1 MSANTYIFLRSGST
15 RDFYYHSSLKGI
27 YLTCVQIVYAK
38 GEYEMKRRTFDG
50 IVTAVGFAL
59 AAFLFVAAG
68 LLNWGAT
75 FANNSVKTQLENQNI
90 SFPAAETMP
99 EATKDQL
106 SKWAEQKV
114 TTGEMAR
121 DYSDLYIWEH
131 MKASSIAVA
140 GVPLTY
146 SEASGKYMGMIRGGT
161 GTPEEI
167 TKYADLRE
175 TLFMGNTL
183 RGMLLQAYAFG
194 TLGVIAGYSAIAALV
209 GGALM
214 LLLSIAGLIH
224 FRRTSRDATI

>member
-1 MSANTYIFLRSGST
+1 
-15 RDFYYHSSLKGI
+15 
-27 YLTCVQIVYAK
+27 
-38 GEYEMKRRTFDG
+38 MKRRTFDG
-50 IVTAVGFAL
+50 IVTSVGFAL
-59 AAFLFVAAG
+59 AVFLIVAAG

-75 FANNSVKTQLENQNI
+75 FANDSVKTQLENQNI
-90 SFPAAETMP
+90 SFPAVEAMP

-106 SKWAEQKV
+106 SKWALQKI

-140 GVPLTY
+140 GASLTY
-146 SEASGKYMGMIRGGT
+146 SEVSAKYMGMVRGGT

-167 TKYADLRE
+167 AKYGDLRQ

-209 GGALM
+209 GALMM
-214 LLLSIAGLIH
+214 LLLSIAGLVH
-224 FRRTSRDATI
+224 LRRTPKDATI

>member
-1 MSANTYIFLRSGST
+1 
-15 RDFYYHSSLKGI
+15 
-27 YLTCVQIVYAK
+27 VYAK

-50 IVTAVGFAL
+50 IVTTVGFAL

-75 FANNSVKTQLENQNI
+75 FANDSVKTQLENQNI

-99 EATKDQL
+99 EATKDRL
-106 SKWAEQKV
+106 AKWAEQKV

-167 TKYADLRE
+167 TQYADLRE

-194 TLGVIAGYSAIAALV
+194 TLGVIAGYSAIAALA
-209 GGALM
+209 GGVLM
-214 LLLSIAGLIH
+214 LLLSIAGLVH

>member
-1 MSANTYIFLRSGST
+1 VRI
-15 RDFYYHSSLKGI
+15 
-27 YLTCVQIVYAK
+27 K

-75 FANNSVKTQLENQNI
+75 FANDSVKTQLENQNI

-99 EATKDQL
+99 EATKDRL
-106 SKWAEQKV
+106 TKWAEQKV

-167 TKYADLRE
+167 TQYADLRE

-194 TLGVIAGYSAIAALV
+194 TLGVIAGYSAIAALA
-209 GGALM
+209 GGVLM
-214 LLLSIAGLIH
+214 LLLSIAGLVH